1 MIREV
6 FGIMVGIPFV
16 VFAAFTLRPPGRN
29 RRGIRLILLSGT
41 LVFAA
46 LLVQVIFPFGAELHA
61 ARVASLAA
69 TGLLVLASLICS
81 QAGVSMNFRPARQA
95 GRVAGAQSGDSGFAR
110 HSMSARPRSDRR
122 DS

>member
-1 MIREV
+1 MIRVV

-16 VFAAFTLRPPGRN
+16 VFGALTLRPPGRN

-41 LVFAA
+41 LMFAA

-61 ARVASLAA
+61 ARVASLTA
-69 TGLLVLASLICS
+69 TGLLLFASLVCS
-81 QAGVSMNFRPARQA
+81 QAGISSNFRHARHA
-95 GRVAGAQSGDSGFAR
+95 GGVASAQSGDSGFAQ
-110 HSMSARPRSDRR
+110 HPMSAQPRSDWR